1 MRIYARSCLLI
12 LVYCLVIKL
21 RSWFWKH
28 GESYDKT
35 PDFVWKI
42 LFFFSKP
49 DLFFCSAVSKK
60 MGVMCPERKESLC
73 ASKRAKGRRGGY
85 LPTGELS
92 VADRILS
99 PPPTAER
106 RRRTVGAQRLN
117 LMTPSPFGREGN
129 ARNFSSL
136 ENQALFA
143 TQKKAANK
151 LFSLT
156 LPLLHTTT
164 SVEK

>member
-1 MRIYARSCLLI
+1 M
-12 LVYCLVIKL
+12 
-21 RSWFWKH
+21 
-28 GESYDKT
+28 
-35 PDFVWKI
+35 WKI

-60 MGVMCPERKESLC
+60 MGVTCPERKESLC

-92 VADRILS
+92 VAGRILT
-99 PPPTAER
+99 PPTTAER

-117 LMTPSPFGREGN
+117 LMTPSPFDREGN

>member
-1 MRIYARSCLLI
+1 VENPL
-12 LVYCLVIKL
+12 
-21 RSWFWKH
+21 
-28 GESYDKT
+28 
-35 PDFVWKI
+35 
-42 LFFFSKP
+42 LFFETGLVFG
-49 DLFFCSAVSKK
+49 SAVSKK
-60 MGVMCPERKESLC
+60 MSVTCPERKESLC

-92 VADRILS
+92 VAGRILS

-117 LMTPSPFGREGN
+117 FMTPSPFDREGN
-129 ARNFSSL
+129 ARNFSLL

>member
-1 MRIYARSCLLI
+1 VENPL
-12 LVYCLVIKL
+12 
-21 RSWFWKH
+21 
-28 GESYDKT
+28 
-35 PDFVWKI
+35 
-42 LFFFSKP
+42 LFFETGLVFLLSC
-49 DLFFCSAVSKK
+49 FEK
-60 MGVMCPERKESLC
+60 MGVTCPERKESLC

-92 VADRILS
+92 VAGRILS
-99 PPPTAER
+99 PPSTAER

-117 LMTPSPFGREGN
+117 LMTPSPFDREGN

>member
-1 MRIYARSCLLI
+1 MENPL
-12 LVYCLVIKL
+12 
-21 RSWFWKH
+21 
-28 GESYDKT
+28 
-35 PDFVWKI
+35 
-42 LFFFSKP
+42 LFFETGLVFLLSC
-49 DLFFCSAVSKK
+49 FEKK
-60 MGVMCPERKESLC
+60 MGVTCPERKESLC

-117 LMTPSPFGREGN
+117 LMTHSPFDREGN

-143 TQKKAANK
+143 MEKRGANK